1 MKSRA
6 SLVKVLIW
14 ATPALLVSAFLLSG
28 LHKDAIHRTASPA
41 GQTAEAPRAA
51 TTPNS
56 TTAAKLAEE
65 YGRLRLA
72 FDKNLGQTDSRVRF
86 LARGQGYEMFL
97 TPAEAV
103 LALHSA
109 PSASPARRSADRK
122 GAVVA
127 PGSQA
132 RATSVFVIRMQL
144 EGANPSAKIDGLD
157 QLARTS
163 SYFIGSDPKN
173 WHTNVPSYARVEYRD
188 VYPGVDLMFYG
199 NQQRLE
205 YDYVVNPGASPKSI
219 ALNIEGARKM
229 KVDSHGNLVMS
240 LPKGSVELQKPL
252 VYQDV
257 AGKRQVIGAQYA
269 LKENHVSF
277 AVAKYDDS
285 KPLIIDPV
293 LVYST
298 YLGQSPAP
306 TASTASTIGDI
317 GYGVAVDASG
327 DAYVTGQTYDASFPL
342 SSGTTGGVTTAPAGV
357 ATNGA
362 VFISEINPAGTTELA
377 FTYISGN
384 GGELGLG
391 ISLDASDNVYITGQ
405 TFSTNYPTTSSNQVS
420 TPPSSLSSPPTPPTP
435 GNAFVS
441 KLNSSLSTLLYSS
454 YIGNGSNTDYGGAVA
469 AGCGLSGVGITVY
482 GCNLANAASLTAN
495 GLVYV
500 TGATVTGAGTSPGF
514 PITANAYDGT
524 LNTNGNGNAF
534 LTVINTTAANG
545 TAALVYSTYIGGNGD
560 YTGTQF
566 LYGDQGLG
574 IAADS
579 AGDAYI
585 VGATTSATGFP
596 ITGNAYQAAF
606 ASGNL
611 AGEGFV
617 TEINTT
623 LSGTPS
629 LIYSSYLGGSGGT
642 ASQTGKIGDLATA
655 VALGPTNV
663 AYITGQTTSPNFPVT
678 SNTISS
684 TVTNAGIAFVTL
696 MNTTTGS
703 VPYSTLLGG
712 TGGEIGHGI
721 GTDATGNAYV
731 AGATASTNFPTTPGA
746 FQKTLAA
753 GSTGAGF
760 ISEIDPGGTGTTL
773 PCRNAACLL
782 YSTYFGGSGGG
793 SPLINDVAGAI
804 AVKSSAD
811 VYFTGLTA
819 STNFPIYPT
828 AAPAA
833 FQTTL
838 TSGNQAAYV
847 ANLTLE
853 PTLQV
858 TPLSITF
865 STQLVSTPSAAQ
877 YITLTNNTTSSI
889 TFSDTPPTN
898 TDFAVTAA
906 ADGSTPACATSLAA
920 GASCTYAVTFTP
932 STTTTESSSTTIAFT
947 ALGNPADSVTVA
959 LSGTGSA
966 TPTFT
971 ISTLAAFPGTVVNST
986 SAAETLTITNTGGAA
1001 IPISVSTTAGF
1012 AAAPGG
1018 ATPCGSTI
1026 PASSSC
1032 TESVTFTP
1040 TSSATN
1046 PVTGT
1051 LTVTSGTSQQTEP
1064 LSGTVQDFTVTA
1076 PATVTATRGT
1086 PATFTVTVGSIG
1098 GFAGSVA
1105 LSCSA
1110 SIPHGSCSVTTPVT
1124 APGTATAT
1132 IDTRSL
1138 VVPVSTPTRI
1148 PPVSTRQIV
1157 LMLLALSMLL
1167 TVPAVRKRW
1176 TKLGLAGAT
1185 LVFIVLAGCSGA
1197 PGTPNGTYTVTITGT
1212 SSGVTHTATTSVTV
1226 N

>member
-14 ATPALLVSAFLLSG
+14 ATPALLVSAFLLCG
-28 LHKDAIHRTASPA
+28 FHKNAIQRTRPVA
-41 GQTAEAPRAA
+41 GQTARAPRAA

-65 YGRLRLA
+65 YGRLPLA

-103 LALHSA
+103 LALHGA
-109 PSASPARRSADRK
+109 PSAGTVRTSAA
-122 GAVVA
+122 AV

-132 RATSVFVIRMQL
+132 RATNVSVIRMQL
-144 EGANPSAKIDGLD
+144 VGANPSAKIDGVD
-157 QLARTS
+157 QLSRTS

-173 WHTNVPSYARVEYRD
+173 WHKNVPSYARVEYRD

-199 NQQRLE
+199 NQRRLE
-205 YDYVVNPGASPKSI
+205 YDYVVNPGASPKAI
-219 ALNIEGARKM
+219 ALNIEGSRKM

-240 LPKGSVELQKPL
+240 LAKGDVELQKPL

-257 AGKRQVIGAQYA
+257 DGRRQVIGAQYA
-269 LKENHVSF
+269 LNENHHVSF
-277 AVAKYDDS
+277 ALAKYDES

-306 TASTASTIGDI
+306 GSPIIGDI
-317 GYGVAVDASG
+317 GYGIAVDASG

-342 SSGTTGGVTTAPAGV
+342 STGTTGHTTTAPAGV

-377 FTYISGN
+377 FTYIAGN

-420 TPPSSLSSPPTPPTP
+420 TPPTGSSPTV

-441 KLNSSLSTLLYSS
+441 ELNSSLTTLAYSS
-454 YIGNGSNTDYGGAVA
+454 YIGNGSNGEFGNAVA
-469 AGCGLSGVGITVY
+469 AGCTPSGVGTVVY
-482 GCNLANAASLTAN
+482 ACNLTNAASITASAV
-495 GLVYV
+495 VYV
-500 TGATVTGAGTSPGF
+500 TGYADTAAGTTPGF
-514 PITANAYDGT
+514 PITTNAYDGT
-524 LNTNGNGNAF
+524 LTTPSGNAF
-534 LTVINTTAANG
+534 LTAINTTATSG
-545 TAALVYSTYIGGNGD
+545 TSALVYSTFLGGND
-560 YTGTQF
+560 TYEGTQ
-566 LYGDQGLG
+566 LPVGDEGLG
-574 IAADS
+574 VAADS
-579 AGDAYI
+579 TGDAYV
-585 VGATTSATGFP
+585 VGATTSTNFP
-596 ITGNAYQAAF
+596 VTAHAYRGTFTNTAAD
-606 ASGNL
+606 A
-611 AGEGFV
+611 FV
-617 TEINTT
+617 TEINTA
-623 LSGTPS
+623 LGVSGSGTAS
-629 LIYSSYLGGSGGT
+629 LLYSSYLGGSGGNGGAT
-642 ASQTGKIGDLATA
+642 GDLATA
-655 VALGPTNV
+655 IALGPTNV
-663 AYITGQTTSPNFPVT
+663 VYVTGQATSPNFPVT
-678 SNTISS
+678 SNTIPA
-684 TVTNAGIAFVTL
+684 TVTNSGIAFVTL
-696 MNTTTGS
+696 MNTTTGT

-712 TGGEIGHGI
+712 TAGELGHGI
-721 GTDATGNAYV
+721 GTDALGNAYV
-731 AGATASTNFPTTPGA
+731 AGASSSTNFPTTPGA
-746 FQKTLAA
+746 FQKTLAS

-760 ISEIDPGGTGTTL
+760 ISEVDPGGTGTTL
-773 PCRNAACLL
+773 PCTNAGCLL

-804 AVKSSAD
+804 AVKSQAD

-833 FQTTL
+833 FQTSL

-847 ANLTLE
+847 ANLLLE

-858 TPLSITF
+858 TPLSISFGTQII
-865 STQLVSTPSAAQ
+865 STTSTAQ

-889 TFSDTPPTN
+889 TFSDTPPTD
-898 TDFAVTAA
+898 TDFTVTAV
-906 ADGSTPACATSLAA
+906 ADGSTPACGTSLAA

-932 STTTTESSSTTIAFT
+932 STTTAESSSTTIAFT
-947 ALGNPADSVTVA
+947 ALSNPADSVTVA
-959 LSGTGSA
+959 LSGTGTA
-966 TPTFT
+966 VPTFT
-971 ISTLAAFPGTVVNST
+971 ISTLAAFPGTLVTTT
-986 SAAETLTITNTGGAA
+986 SAAETLTITNTGAAA
-1001 IPISVSTTAGF
+1001 IPISVSTTPGF
-1012 AAAPGG
+1012 AAAAGG
-1018 ATPCGSTI
+1018 SNPCGSTI
-1026 PASSSC
+1026 PATSSC
-1032 TESVTFTP
+1032 TYNVTFTP

-1051 LTVTSGTSQQTEP
+1051 LTVTSGPTQHTEA
-1064 LSGTVQDFTVTA
+1064 LSGTAEDFTVTA

-1086 PATFTVTVGSIG
+1086 PATFTVTVGSVG

-1105 LSCSA
+1105 LACSA
-1110 SIPHGSCSVTTPVT
+1110 SIPHGSCTVTSPVT

-1132 IDTRSL
+1132 ITTKSVL
-1138 VVPVSTPTRI
+1138 LPVSAPTRI
-1148 PPVSTRQIV
+1148 PPASTRQIV
-1157 LMLLALSMLL
+1157 LMLLALTMLL
-1167 TVPAVRKRW
+1167 TVPAVRRRW
-1176 TKLGLAGAT
+1176 TKLGLAGAM
-1185 LVFIVLAGCSGA
+1185 LVFIILAGCSSA
-1197 PGTPNGTYTVTITGT
+1197 PATPTGTYTVTITGT
-1212 SSGVTHTATTSVTV
+1212 SSSVTHTATTSVTV

>member
-6 SLVKVLIW
+6 SLVKVLTW

-28 LHKDAIHRTASPA
+28 LHKNAIQKTRPVA
-41 GQTAEAPRAA
+41 GQTAQATRVA

-56 TTAAKLAEE
+56 TTAAKLADE
-65 YGRLRLA
+65 YGRLPLA

-97 TPAEAV
+97 TPSEAV

-109 PSASPARRSADRK
+109 APSSATRTSAAHK
-122 GAVVA
+122 GAAAV

-132 RATSVFVIRMQL
+132 RATSLSVIRMQL
-144 EGANPSAKIDGLD
+144 EGANPSAKIDGVDPLS
-157 QLARTS
+157 RTS

-188 VYPGVDLMFYG
+188 VYLGVDLMFYG
-199 NQQRLE
+199 NQRRLE
-205 YDYVVNPGASPKSI
+205 YDYVVNPGASPKAI

-229 KVDSHGNLVMS
+229 KVDSQGNLVMS
-240 LPKGSVELQKPL
+240 LAKGNVELQKPL

-257 AGKRQVIGAQYA
+257 DGKRQVIGAQYA
-269 LKENHVSF
+269 LNENHVSF
-277 AVAKYDDS
+277 AVAKYDES

-306 TASTASTIGDI
+306 GSPTIGDI
-317 GYGVAVDASG
+317 GYGVAVDTSG

-342 SSGTTGGVTTAPAGV
+342 SAGTTGHTTTAPAGV

-377 FTYISGN
+377 FTYIAGN

-420 TPPSSLSSPPTPPTP
+420 TPPTGSAPTV

-441 KLNSSLSTLLYSS
+441 ELNSSLTTLAYSS
-454 YIGNGSNTDYGGAVA
+454 YIGNGSNGEFGNAVA
-469 AGCGLSGVGITVY
+469 AVCTPSGVGAVVY
-482 GCNLANAASLTAN
+482 ACNLTNAASITASSV
-495 GLVYV
+495 VYV
-500 TGATVTGAGTSPGF
+500 TGYADTAAGTTPGF
-514 PITANAYDGT
+514 PITTNAYNGT
-524 LNTNGNGNAF
+524 LTTPAGNAF
-534 LTVINTTAANG
+534 LTAINTTATSG
-545 TAALVYSTYIGGNGD
+545 TTALVYSTFLGGND
-560 YTGTQF
+560 IYEGTQ
-566 LYGDQGLG
+566 LPVGDEGLG
-574 IAADS
+574 VGADS
-579 AGDAYI
+579 AGDAYV
-585 VGATTSATGFP
+585 VGATTSTNFP
-596 ITGNAYQAAF
+596 VTAHAYQSTF
-606 ASGNL
+606 TSGNT
-611 AGEGFV
+611 AAEAFV
-617 TEINTT
+617 TEINTS
-623 LSGTPS
+623 LGVSGSGAAS
-629 LIYSSYLGGSGGT
+629 LLYSSYLGGSGGT
-642 ASQTGKIGDLATA
+642 ASQAGKIGDLATA
-655 VALGPTNV
+655 VALGPSNV
-663 AYITGQTTSPNFPVT
+663 VYVTGQTTSPNFPVT
-678 SNTISS
+678 SNTIPA
-684 TVTNAGIAFVTL
+684 TVTNDGIAFVTL
-696 MNTTTGS
+696 MNTTAGT

-712 TGGEIGHGI
+712 TGGELGHGI
-721 GTDATGNAYV
+721 GTDALGNAYV
-731 AGATASTNFPTTPGA
+731 AGASSSTNFPTTPGA

-760 ISEIDPGGTGTTL
+760 ISEVDPGGTGTTL
-773 PCRNAACLL
+773 PCSGAACLL

-804 AVKSSAD
+804 AVKSQAD

-833 FQTTL
+833 FQTSL
-838 TSGNQAAYV
+838 TSGNQAAFV
-847 ANLTLE
+847 ANLLLE
-853 PTLQV
+853 PTLQI
-858 TPLSITF
+858 TPLSISFGTQII
-865 STQLVSTPSAAQ
+865 STTSTAQ

-898 TDFAVTAA
+898 TDFTVTAA

-932 STTTTESSSTTIAFT
+932 STTTAESSSTTIAFT
-947 ALGNPADSVTVA
+947 ALSNPADSVTVA
-959 LSGTGSA
+959 LSGTGTA
-966 TPTFT
+966 VPTFT
-971 ISTLAAFPGTVVNST
+971 ISTLAAFPGTLVTTT
-986 SAAETLTITNTGGAA
+986 SSPETLTITNTGAAA
-1001 IPISVSTTAGF
+1001 IPISVSATAGF

-1018 ATPCGSTI
+1018 TNACGSTI
-1026 PASSSC
+1026 PATSSC
-1032 TESVTFTP
+1032 TYNVTFTP

-1051 LTVTSGTSQQTEP
+1051 LTVTSGPTHQTEA
-1064 LSGTVQDFTVTA
+1064 LSGTVEDFTVTS

-1086 PATFTVTVGSIG
+1086 PATFTVTVGSVG

-1105 LSCSA
+1105 LTCTGT
-1110 SIPHGSCSVTTPVT
+1110 IPHGSCTVTSPVT

-1132 IDTRSL
+1132 VTTKSVL
-1138 VVPVSTPTRI
+1138 LPVSAPTRI

-1157 LMLLALSMLL
+1157 LMLLALTMLL
-1167 TVPAVRKRW
+1167 MVPAVRRRW
-1176 TKLGLAGAT
+1176 TKLGLAGAM
-1185 LVFIVLAGCSGA
+1185 LVFIVLAGCSSA
-1197 PGTPNGTYTVTITGT
+1197 PATPTGTYTVTITGT